1 MQKFFLLQLE
11 MSKIYIP
18 IRPSRRA
25 QETEEEEED

>member
-1 MQKFFLLQLE
+1 

-25 QETEEEEED
+25 QETDEEEED

>member
-18 IRPSRRA
+18 IRPSRQA